1 MWKTWPVRDLI
12 LTPIVSPQ
20 RRDRHTGDF
29 AFWASTVETMMTIIQ
44 GRFRRQTTATPE
56 GPRDSTLFG
65 LLYEGILRRWQHH
78 RGDCEFAAA
87 HYVQQLR
94 ADRTNEEAWRIL
106 REEIAMLL
114 LTHSGDDARRFYEQM
129 RTLVEAAAKR

>member
-1 MWKTWPVRDLI
+1 
-12 LTPIVSPQ
+12 
-20 RRDRHTGDF
+20 
-29 AFWASTVETMMTIIQ
+29 MTIIQ
-44 GRFRRQTTATPE
+44 GRFRRQTTTLEGSCGRTP
-56 GPRDSTLFG
+56 LFA

-106 REEIAMLL
+106 REEIAVLL
-114 LTHSGDDARRFYEQM
+114 HAHSGDDARRYYEQM